1 MEEENLLME
10 CLERS
15 NVIWILLLIL
25 GFKPKDDTDN
35 DALIQKERENKMNEN
50 WISVNEKLPFAEY
63 GESKN
68 VITTCEFRDQDTFT
82 KHRWIKV
89 LYYNGGNWCYP
100 TGETYEELVVAWMP
114 LPEPYSG
121 S

>member
-1 MEEENLLME
+1 M
-10 CLERS
+10 
-15 NVIWILLLIL
+15 
-25 GFKPKDDTDN
+25 
-35 DALIQKERENKMNEN
+35 KEKKMNEN
-50 WISVNEKLPFAEY
+50 WIPVNEELPFAEY

-68 VITTCEFRDQDTFT
+68 VLTTCEFREQDTFT

-89 LYYNGGNWCYP
+89 LYYNGGNWCHP
-100 TGETYEELVVAWMP
+100 TGETYEERVIAWMP